1 MYEIWKD
8 VVMTAPLSLDEL
20 TRLIKSGEID
30 TVVVVM
36 TDMQGRL
43 VGKRIHGSFFIDEI
57 AHHGTEGCNYLLAV
71 DVDMNTVPGYAMSSW
86 EKGYSDFA
94 LIPDFSTLRRIPWQ
108 PGAAMV
114 TADVQWLDGKDVVA
128 SPRQILKRQIAA
140 LEKAGLKSFVGTEL
154 EFIVFNDSYEEAW
167 QKGYKGLTP
176 SNLYNVD
183 YSILGGSRLEPLLR
197 AIRLHMSGAGM
208 NVESVKGE
216 CNYGQHEIAFRYDDA
231 LVTCDNTVIYKNGA
245 KEIASDMGYAL
256 TFMAK
261 FNEREGNSSHIHLS
275 FRDSDGSLV
284 LADEKDPEGLSSI
297 GRSFIAGQLA
307 HARELTLMFAPNI
320 NSYKRY
326 VPGSFAPTAIRW
338 GRDNRTCAYRL
349 VGHRQSL
356 RLENRIPGGDV
367 NPYLAVAGMIAAGLD
382 GISKKMTLE
391 PAFSGNAYDSD
402 SLRVPSTM
410 AEARKLWSESPWIR
424 DVFGSE
430 VQDHYTNFADVEM
443 TAFGKAVTDWELFR
457 NFERF

>member
-1 MYEIWKD
+1 
-8 VVMTAPLSLDEL
+8 MTAPLSLDEL
-20 TRLIKSGEID
+20 TKLVKSGEID

-43 VGKRIHGSFFIDEI
+43 VGKRIHGQFFIDEI

-86 EKGYSDFA
+86 DKGYADFA
-94 LIPDFSTLRRIPWQ
+94 LIPDFNTLRRITWQ

-114 TADVQWLDGKDVVA
+114 TADVQWMDGSDVVA
-128 SPRQILKRQIAA
+128 SPRQILKKQVAA
-140 LEKAGLKSFVGTEL
+140 LEKHGFKAYVGTEL
-154 EFIVFNDSYEEAW
+154 EFIVFNDTYEEAW
-167 QKGYKGLTP
+167 QKGYKNLTP

-216 CNYGQHEIAFRYDDA
+216 CNFGQHEIAFKYDD
-231 LVTCDNTVIYKNGA
+231 VVTTCDNTVIYKNGA
-245 KEIASDMGYAL
+245 KEIASEMGYAL

-275 FRDSDGSLV
+275 FRGPKDELV
-284 LADEKDPEGLSSI
+284 MVDEKDPQGSSEI
-297 GRSFIAGQLA
+297 GKQFIAGQLA
-307 HARELTLMFAPNI
+307 HARELTLLFAPNI
-320 NSYKRY
+320 NSYKRF

-338 GRDNRTCAYRL
+338 GRDNRTCAFRL
-349 VGHRQSL
+349 VGHGKGL

-367 NPYLAVAGMIAAGLD
+367 NPYLAVAGIMAAGLD
-382 GISKKMTLE
+382 GINKKMKLE
-391 PAFSGNAYDSD
+391 PIFEGNAYVSD
-402 SLRVPSTM
+402 SPRVPSSM
-410 AEARKLWSESPWIR
+410 LEARNLWAESSFVR
-424 DVFGSE
+424 EVFGKE
-430 VQDHYTNFADVEM
+430 VQDHYTNFADVEIA
-443 TAFGKAVTDWELFR
+443 AFGKAVTDWELFR